1 MKGTRDWGD
10 MNYDVF
16 TPAGGAGIHTSAMS
30 DESFEILC
38 SRPGAVRWTM
48 ALTGE
53 ITDISDSIYEVRG
66 LTAEQAKV
74 QAADEIHPPASL
86 QTSLEYFEGFSRA
99 LVEGRVPEPFHAD
112 LEYFHV
118 DGSTVLCEVMALPVL
133 DDGGQVVE
141 LIGVSAP
148 KRSAS

>member
-1 MKGTRDWGD
+1 MK
-10 MNYDVF
+10 YDVF
-16 TPAGGAGIHTSAMS
+16 PPRGVPRIHTSAMS
-30 DESFEILC
+30 DEAFDVLC

-53 ITDISDSIYEVRG
+53 ITEISDSIYEVRG

-86 QTSLEYFEGFSRA
+86 QRSLEYFEKFSRA
-99 LVEGRVPEPFHAD
+99 LLEGCVPEPFHAD

-118 DGSTVLCEVMALPVL
+118 DGSTVLCEVMALPVV
-133 DDGGQVVE
+133 DDAGRVIQ
-141 LIGVSAP
+141 LIGVSVP
-148 KRSAS
+148 KR